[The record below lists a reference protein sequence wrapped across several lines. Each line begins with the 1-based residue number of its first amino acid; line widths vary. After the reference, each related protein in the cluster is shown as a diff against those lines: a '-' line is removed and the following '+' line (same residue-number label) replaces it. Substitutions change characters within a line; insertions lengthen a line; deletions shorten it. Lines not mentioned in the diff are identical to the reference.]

1 MYYNCICKEV
11 RRMFITLKVMLKERK
26 ITQKQ
31 LSKTLGIA
39 ERTLRLKLAGNIS
52 FKLEEI
58 KTILEV
64 LDCKFEELF

>member
-1 MYYNCICKEV
+1 
-11 RRMFITLKVMLKERK
+11 MFITLKVMLKERK